1 MRNILTILIV
11 ICSSITYAQQDA
23 EYFITKTKEGTYLVK
38 GTRSLITIPNNN
50 CFEFIESPSI
60 TVGDNYIIIHL
71 RDEMDNDR
79 GVIIFDKKGNEV
91 NFDTV
96 QEQRKLHY
104 KTYSC
109 CIYVKELKGK
119 LYFYDLVD
127 RKGKDYDCYY
137 DAQTDS
143 ADLLIPRYYIFNAKK
158 NTVETIILKNAC
170 TNLIENGKIICE

>member
-1 MRNILTILIV
+1 MKKLLTILIV
-11 ICSSITYAQQDA
+11 LCSSITYAQKDTD
-23 EYFITKTKEGTYLVK
+23 YFISKTKEGTYLVK
-38 GTRSLITIPNNN
+38 GSRFLINIPNNN

-60 TVGDNYIIIHL
+60 TVGDNYIIIRL

-91 NFDTV
+91 NFDIV

-109 CIYVKELKGK
+109 CIYVQEVKGK
-119 LYFYDLVD
+119 LYFYDIVD
-127 RKGKDYDCYY
+127 QGGKDYDCYY
-137 DAQTDS
+137 DSQTDGS
-143 ADLLIPRYYIFNAKK
+143 DFLIPRYYVFDTRK
-158 NTVETIILKNAC
+158 NSVETIILKNAC